1 MPWSPWSWLLILGV
15 GELVEALKGSLD
27 ACSETEVPWSQVQ
40 QELLVLQNLVP
51 GSVSEERLHELR
63 ELALTGGL
71 DPHECD
77 CWYGWI
83 SLRFFVPQ
91 VLEPQERLQVL
102 EHQLFHTELIAWLA
116 SPWIEMLDSLWKPLE
131 ALATTSKIFQR
142 SSLDKTGCSENAI
155 RFWQAL
161 QNPPEKT
168 AQLAAAVLLDLP
180 EDLLASDE
188 RQWEEPCPAFAAA
201 TAAAFLGVEPEKFRV
216 TPGYALYLA
225 QQILKR
231 SSDFGLLEL
240 LSSAWPVATTLARL
254 AAHLREG
261 RDRSGALSED
271 DLAKE
276 VIAASMKEF
285 PELHPSFLPPMAR
298 LEKLKLFAGVS
309 MAHATLTAAQ
319 VPYFAITGTLLGAV
333 RHHGFVPWDG
343 DADLCVDINDELR
356 LLFLALLQGDG
367 VSGTVGAHLG
377 TPYFSGIR
385 RAQQVLNAA
394 GFELWANAERPLT
407 FKLAMRDSPRVP
419 GKMYGYPYMDIW
431 FCHHWAE
438 GGFSLQSANFGV
450 GLPREVVFPR
460 RKLFFEG
467 LTLWSFGNAAQ
478 AIVNY
483 YKESNALEKCVGHGT
498 FHRQER
504 QYSED
509 TEQHRFSGKTDCAN
523 LAELFSFASPVKPGA
538 PLGLNES
545 QIMAVVKSFLQLQEP
560 RWTLDPDPVGEK
572 FYQAFREARAQ
583 NLFPLSN
590 DLGPLVPR
598 DVFEAIATSELRL
611 PGGQVMHHLI
621 QATTILESP
630 PTGSCELLLR
640 LQSIH
645 QDSSRSLG
653 YTASRSALTLGEQL
667 LEVRNQAYRV
677 EVSSCV
683 CRVKRLGLAL
693 QWVAEDRP

>member
-1 MPWSPWSWLLILGV
+1 
-15 GELVEALKGSLD
+15 
-27 ACSETEVPWSQVQ
+27 
-40 QELLVLQNLVP
+40 
-51 GSVSEERLHELR
+51 
-63 ELALTGGL
+63 
-71 DPHECD
+71 
-77 CWYGWI
+77 
-83 SLRFFVPQ
+83 
-91 VLEPQERLQVL
+91 
-102 EHQLFHTELIAWLA
+102 
-116 SPWIEMLDSLWKPLE
+116 
-131 ALATTSKIFQR
+131 
-142 SSLDKTGCSENAI
+142 
-155 RFWQAL
+155 
-161 QNPPEKT
+161 
-168 AQLAAAVLLDLP
+168 
-180 EDLLASDE
+180 
-188 RQWEEPCPAFAAA
+188 
-201 TAAAFLGVEPEKFRV
+201 
-216 TPGYALYLA
+216 
-225 QQILKR
+225 
-231 SSDFGLLEL
+231 
-240 LSSAWPVATTLARL
+240 
-254 AAHLREG
+254 
-261 RDRSGALSED
+261 
-271 DLAKE
+271 
-276 VIAASMKEF
+276 
-285 PELHPSFLPPMAR
+285 
-298 LEKLKLFAGVS
+298 
-309 MAHATLTAAQ
+309 MAHAALTAAQ

-367 VSGTVGAHLG
+367 VQSFVGANLG
-377 TPYFSGIR
+377 TPYFSAIR

-438 GGFSLQSANFGV
+438 GDFSLQSANFGV
-450 GLPREVVFPR
+450 GLPRQVVFPR

-467 LTLWSFGNAAQ
+467 LTLWSFGNAQ
-478 AIVNY
+478 EAIVNY

-509 TEQHRFSGKTDCAN
+509 TEHHRFNGKTDCAN
-523 LAELFSFASPVKPGA
+523 LAQLFSFASPVKSGA
-538 PLGLNES
+538 PPGLTVR
-545 QIMAVVKSFLQLQEP
+545 IMGVVKSFLQLQEP
-560 RWTLDPDPVGEK
+560 RWTLDPDPVEGEK

-621 QATTILESP
+621 QATTVLES

-645 QDSSRSLG
+645 QDSSSSLG
-653 YTASRSALTLGEQL
+653 YAASRSALTLGEQL
-667 LEVRNQAYRV
+667 VEVGDQAYRV

>member
-1 MPWSPWSWLLILGV
+1 MATSLHERGWVIIVTDIPSSV
-15 GELVEALKGSLD
+15 ARRCYACNALKPLSGAQKGLAAAEKIAQSIARAHLPPEPKKKPEPPSSSSSSSSSRY
-27 ACSETEVPWSQVQ
+27 AKSRSRSRSRSSREAPVTHSETEEIMDAKAQAVKRLEEIKDQRHGGSEGESL
-40 QELLVLQNLVP
+40 QEITP
-51 GSVSEERLHELR
+51 RLAPR
-63 ELALTGGL
+63 
-71 DPHECD
+71 
-77 CWYGWI
+77 
-83 SLRFFVPQ
+83 
-91 VLEPQERLQVL
+91 QERESCASLHRRLSVL
-102 EHQLFHTELIAWLA
+102 AEGET
-116 SPWIEMLDSLWKPLE
+116 P
-131 ALATTSKIFQR
+131 FQKR
-142 SSLDKTGCSENAI
+142 PVRVPRWTR
-155 RFWQAL
+155 RFAGAQAL

-598 DVFEAIATSELRL
+598 DVFE
-611 PGGQVMHHLI
+611 
-621 QATTILESP
+621 ES
-630 PTGSCELLLR
+630 
-640 LQSIH
+640 
-645 QDSSRSLG
+645 
-653 YTASRSALTLGEQL
+653 
-667 LEVRNQAYRV
+667 
-677 EVSSCV
+677 
-683 CRVKRLGLAL
+683 
-693 QWVAEDRP
+693 